1 LQHWKFRNQ
10 DVYLG
15 GEIGEMPFEKNK
27 EFEAKCT
34 IAGIAARTAG
44 ILSLTGYT

>member
-1 LQHWKFRNQ
+1 LQHWKFKNQ

-15 GEIGEMPFEKNK
+15 REVGEMPFEKK
-27 EFEAKCT
+27 KVFEAKCMT
-34 IAGIAARTAG
+34 AGIAARTVG